1 MFYFLIILLVSMDQG
16 IKWLIDKNFMPRESL
31 PVIDGIFHLTYI
43 RNTGAGFGLFAGKQR
58 FLIIITIIILIS
70 LIIYRYKNGKSLLR
84 DAALVFLF
92 AGALGNLLDRVR
104 LSYVID
110 YLDFRVWPVF
120 NLADILI
127 NIGAGLLI
135 ISIWKSEGDTYE
147 GE

>member
-1 MFYFLIILLVSMDQG
+1 MFYLLILLLVLMDQW
-16 IKWLIDKNFMPRESL
+16 IKGLIDKNFFPGESL
-31 PVIDGIFHLTYI
+31 PIIDGIFHLTYV
-43 RNTGAGFGLFAGKQR
+43 RNTGAGFGIFAGKQR
-58 FLIIITIIILIS
+58 FLIIINIIILIV
-70 LIIYRYKNGKSLLR
+70 LIIYRYRSRKSILR
-84 DAALVFLF
+84 DAAMVFLF

-110 YLDFRVWPVF
+110 YLDFRIWPVF

-135 ISIWKSEGDTYE
+135 ISIWKSEGDTDE

>member
-1 MFYFLIILLVSMDQG
+1 
-16 IKWLIDKNFMPRESL
+16 MPGESL

-84 DAALVFLF
+84 DAVLVFLF

>member
-1 MFYFLIILLVSMDQG
+1 MFYLLILLLVLMDQW
-16 IKWLIDKNFMPRESL
+16 IKGLIDKNFFPGESL
-31 PVIDGIFHLTYI
+31 PIIDGIFHLTYV
-43 RNTGAGFGLFAGKQR
+43 RNTGAGFGIFAGKQR
-58 FLIIITIIILIS
+58 FLIIISIIILIV
-70 LIIYRYKNGKSLLR
+70 LIIYRYRSRKRILR
-84 DAALVFLF
+84 DAAMVFLF

-110 YLDFRVWPVF
+110 YLDFRIWPVF

-135 ISIWKSEGDTYE
+135 ISIWKSEGDTDE